1 MRIPLIIVND
11 KQGGGKHIVGTDV
24 HDHLYLTSM
33 GIAYENYHNGEGTAF
48 GGDYEFSELE
58 KDEYGEETMVKFVT
72 PGEYINKIIEMQADR
87 IRELQI
93 ICNDCALKNIPL
105 NPKKET
111 LW

>member
-1 MRIPLIIVND
+1 
-11 KQGGGKHIVGTDV
+11 
-24 HDHLYLTSM
+24 
-33 GIAYENYHNGEGTAF
+33 
-48 GGDYEFSELE
+48 
-58 KDEYGEETMVKFVT
+58 
-72 PGEYINKIIEMQADR
+72 MQADR